1 MVTSGREVA
10 ASGTGGAPLGGLDML
25 NTCMPCPTSSL
36 EVLRLHIGGARGP
49 DAVQA
54 VAGLDLAAIDVLA
67 ESLLSSVPRP
77 VDDVPAHEVWPL
89 VNARASLMSVGG
101 RSLTGSPAS
110 AGLNLMAAMNPRD
123 VGKNTFSASVL
134 RALLYSH
141 GLVLE
146 DPLVMAAELHL
157 TGAQSARKLSRLFIQ
172 AAVTSLIEVEALL
185 DARVVQTF
193 FVPMQERALDTP
205 LVTEMKTV
213 VNSGQGLSVD
223 EIWDAFEAG
232 YVDAL
237 NPPLRELWSRIRSGD
252 RNPPLDL
259 VREGITASDAEVVRI
274 FVDVVS
280 HLRPSAVVDNTVEI
294 VASSLDDLRRL
305 GSHHDVLCASPL
317 FARLLFLGTPDPVS
331 QLRIHQL
338 ARTPVPSLDQ
348 LDITD
353 VVKIR
358 AHDEAFALWRARL
371 SSGLERAHRLRDE
384 LGPDVDVA
392 AAVAETLEDAR
403 QQVLR
408 EVRNSKVLGR
418 GGLVALI
425 MGALGGTVSG
435 LGGGVSGGLLGTA
448 GGIIP
453 ALAQGLLDRRAAE
466 PGFVRR
472 HYLVFD
478 RPENEAELLNPTP

>member
-1 MVTSGREVA
+1 MFNTS
-10 ASGTGGAPLGGLDML
+10 
-25 NTCMPCPTSSL
+25 MPGPTSSL
-36 EVLRLHIGGARGP
+36 EVLRLHIGGTRGP

-54 VAGLDLAAIDVLA
+54 VAGLDLADIDVLA
-67 ESLLSSVPRP
+67 EALLGSLPRP
-77 VDDVPAHEVWPL
+77 ADDVPTHEVWPL
-89 VNARASLMSVGG
+89 VNARASLMSAGG
-101 RSLTGSPAS
+101 RSFADSPAS

-123 VGKNTFSASVL
+123 VGKNTFSTSVL

-146 DPLVMAAELHL
+146 DPLVMAAELHV
-157 TGAQSARKLSRLFIQ
+157 TGAQSTRKLSRLFIQ
-172 AAVTSLIEVEALL
+172 AAVTSLIEIEALL
-185 DARVVQTF
+185 DARVIQTF
-193 FVPMQERALDTP
+193 FVPTQERALGSP
-205 LVTEMKTV
+205 LAAEMRTAL
-213 VNSGQGLSVD
+213 NSGQQLSVD
-223 EIWDAFEAG
+223 EVWDAFEAG
-232 YVDAL
+232 YVDGL

-259 VREGITASDAEVVRI
+259 VRAGITASDAEVVRI
-274 FVDVVS
+274 FVDVVA

-294 VASSLDDLRRL
+294 VASALDDLRRL
-305 GSHHDVLCASPL
+305 GSHHDVLCTSPL
-317 FARLLFLGTPDPVS
+317 FARLLFLGTPDPIS
-331 QLRIHQL
+331 QLRVRQL

-348 LDITD
+348 LDVTD

-358 AHDEAFALWRARL
+358 VHDEAFALWRARL

-392 AAVAETLEDAR
+392 AAVAETMEDAR

-408 EVRNSKVLGR
+408 EVRGSKVLGR

-435 LGGGVSGGLLGTA
+435 LGGGVPGGLLGAA

-478 RPENEAELLNPTP
+478 RPANGAELLNPTPQ

>member
-1 MVTSGREVA
+1 
-10 ASGTGGAPLGGLDML
+10 
-25 NTCMPCPTSSL
+25 
-36 EVLRLHIGGARGP
+36 
-49 DAVQA
+49 
-54 VAGLDLAAIDVLA
+54 
-67 ESLLSSVPRP
+67 
-77 VDDVPAHEVWPL
+77 
-89 VNARASLMSVGG
+89 
-101 RSLTGSPAS
+101 
-110 AGLNLMAAMNPRD
+110 
-123 VGKNTFSASVL
+123 
-134 RALLYSH
+134 
-141 GLVLE
+141 
-146 DPLVMAAELHL
+146 
-157 TGAQSARKLSRLFIQ
+157 
-172 AAVTSLIEVEALL
+172 
-185 DARVVQTF
+185 VVQTF
-193 FVPMQERALDTP
+193 FVPTQERAHGSP
-205 LVTEMKTV
+205 LATEMRAV
-213 VNSGQGLSVD
+213 LNSGQQLSVD
-223 EIWDAFEAG
+223 EVWDAFEAG
-232 YVDAL
+232 YVDGL

-274 FVDVVS
+274 FVDVVA

-294 VASSLDDLRRL
+294 VASALDDLRRL
-305 GSHHDVLCASPL
+305 GSHHDVLCTSPL

-331 QLRIHQL
+331 QLRVRQL

-348 LDITD
+348 LDVTD

-358 AHDEAFALWRARL
+358 IHDEAFALWRARL

-384 LGPDVDVA
+384 LGPDVDVS
-392 AAVAETLEDAR
+392 AAVAETMEDAR

-408 EVRNSKVLGR
+408 DVRSSKVLGR

-435 LGGGVSGGLLGTA
+435 LGGGVPGGLLGAA

-478 RPENEAELLNPTP
+478 RPANGAELLNPTPQ